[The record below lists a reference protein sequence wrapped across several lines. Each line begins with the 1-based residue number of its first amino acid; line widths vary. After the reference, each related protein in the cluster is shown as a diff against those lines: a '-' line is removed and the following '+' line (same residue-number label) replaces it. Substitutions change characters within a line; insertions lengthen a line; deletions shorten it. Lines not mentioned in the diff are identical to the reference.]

1 MNLHGKELDSEGF
14 CEQPPR
20 SVSDVFAQ
28 KNGSNIL
35 DSYADQRIS
44 INSTKRMLIQD
55 APVIR
60 KSKIESSR
68 GVGRKQKSWLRILR
82 DSIGIRSAEHLSRL
96 VENRQ

>member
-1 MNLHGKELDSEGF
+1 MNLHGKGF

-44 INSTKRMLIQD
+44 INSTKVRDISYL
-55 APVIR
+55 
-60 KSKIESSR
+60 
-68 GVGRKQKSWLRILR
+68 GRILR
-82 DSIGIRSAEHLSRL
+82 GC
-96 VENRQ
+96 